1 MSKANFIV
9 DPGFPVID
17 GVGHPDKIRY
27 FNVKGGGSTN
37 TTNLDPLCPGHVYE
51 CSRTEIPLGTS
62 ITHGSGRIDPDLH
75 YDASGFWQAH
85 ATQCLNAVPVGDTY
99 SSRGSDR
106 ILMNRIEI
114 SGSVYRPAGSWRDAT
129 GQSEIPQPQF
139 PYHTPKCFVALVL
152 DTQAHGAVPS
162 SDVAGCPFSPGAAYN
177 STATNWISGVPFV
190 NDECVLDRFKV
201 LAYDVLDFES
211 CVSQSMAITHWE
223 GNEAGYP
230 VTTFSVDSL
239 ISQFSWTSVVR
250 GFRFDVSLNDVLTSF
265 DGPAAGD
272 CTIANVVDNA
282 LHLFAC
288 NFNGH
293 DLEGFSTLDSFSYLS
308 INYLSRL
315 WFSDFLSP
323 KTFAPSG
330 ADGPVVAD
338 EAPDLDLLADQ
349 SAILAGDAPE
359 PRRKKTKA
367 SEGFFNFRPR
377 GDRALL
383 AFPDDFEFAR
393 LKSSKRSKSRFS
405 RGQKLRRTDEPG
417 EFFDDEAEPPYR
429 RGKY

>member
-1 MSKANFIV
+1 MSKANFYV
-9 DPGFPVID
+9 DPDFPVID
-17 GVGHPDKIRY
+17 GVGHSDKQGY

-37 TTNLDPLCPGHVYE
+37 TTNLDPLSAGHVYE

-62 ITHGSGRIDPDLH
+62 ISLGAGRIDPDLH

-85 ATQCLNAVPVGDTY
+85 ATQCLNAVPVGDSY

-129 GQSEIPQPQF
+129 SQSETPQPQF

-152 DTQAHGAVPS
+152 DTQARGAVPGFS
-162 SDVAGCPFSPGAAYN
+162 VTNSPFSGGAGLNA
-177 STATNWISGVPFV
+177 TATTNISGVPFV
-190 NDECVLDRFKV
+190 NDECVFDRFKV
-201 LAYDVLDFES
+201 LAFDVLDFE
-211 CVSQSMAITHWE
+211 CPVSQSMAVTHWE

-230 VTTFSVDSL
+230 VTTFSVDSV
-239 ISQFSWTSVVR
+239 ICQFSWTSVVR
-250 GFRFDVSLNDVLTSF
+250 GFRFDVCLNDVLTGF
-265 DGPAAGD
+265 TGPAAGD

-282 LHLFAC
+282 LHLYAC

-293 DLEGFSTLDSFSYLS
+293 DLEGYATLDAFSYLS

-323 KTFAPSG
+323 TTFAPAG
-330 ADGPVVAD
+330 AGGPVVDDA
-338 EAPDLDLLADQ
+338 APDLDVLADQ
-349 SAILAGDAPE
+349 SAILAGDAAE

-377 GDRALL
+377 NDPALD

-393 LKSSKRSKSRFS
+393 LKSVKRAKSRAS
-405 RGQKLRRTDEPG
+405 RGQKSRRTDDPG
-417 EFFDDEAEPPYR
+417 EFFVDEAEPPLR